1 MADKRTE
8 IKQKKSGL
16 VSLIVFLITLVV
28 VLITL
33 TSVVFPAFVL
43 GSTNGIKYPVKI
55 NIFETGIW
63 TYPLLITNFILLLTG
78 LLYSTNRLP
87 HQITKSIKFIFN
99 FEVSAKIA
107 FIIIAILL
115 AVYIAFNISELWVD
129 DPWEDFGRI
138 VKPTLEEWTVDS
150 IIKNPS
156 DTHLVY
162 VLGIISMK
170 VFGYYT
176 VTPFIASIALLILT
190 YYITK
195 EISQKRFAG
204 IVSMAIVLQSGNF
217 LIYDTTITYPN
228 FWTLFYLLSLYLIYK
243 KWPLSP
249 VSYILS
255 IPAKTLTAAYL
266 PMTLFFTYRASIA
279 RRRKIILLLSYVA
292 IIVLIVASFFTFN
305 ILPVKHLAFNSHE
318 FWAGFTAFSYE
329 SRHDGLIIML
339 LLPVTVG
346 LFVAARKGNTNA
358 DSVMVLMMGLL
369 LLAPLV
375 TGLTFGFDNNPY
387 RFIPLIVFV
396 AMGVGTILSKR
407 VTEHL

>member
-1 MADKRTE
+1 LTKQTE
-8 IKQKKSGL
+8 LKKPRL
-16 VSLIVFLITLVV
+16 VSWIVFLATLTV

-33 TSVVFPAFVL
+33 TTVVFPAFVM
-43 GSTNGIKYPVKI
+43 GSIGGIKYPVKI

-63 TYPLLITNFILLLTG
+63 TYQLLAANFILLATG
-78 LLYSTNRLP
+78 LLYSKNKLP
-87 HQITKSIKFIFN
+87 QQITKSIRFIFN

-107 FIIIAILL
+107 FMVITILL
-115 AVYIAFNISELWVD
+115 AIYVAFNISELWVE

-138 VKPTLEEWTVDS
+138 VKPTLEKWTIDS

-255 IPAKTLTAAYL
+255 IPAKALTAAYL
-266 PMTLFFTYRASIA
+266 PMSLFFIYRTNIP
-279 RRRKIILLLSYVA
+279 RQRKLRLLICYGA
-292 IIVLIVASFFTFN
+292 ITVFGVIGFFTFD
-305 ILPVKHLAFNSHE
+305 ILPLKGQGLVFNFHE

-329 SRHDGLIIML
+329 SRHDGLVIML

-346 LFVAARKGNTNA
+346 LFIAARKGIANT
-358 DSVMVLMMGLL
+358 DSVMVLIMGVL
-369 LLAPLV
+369 LLAPMI
-375 TGLTFGFDNNPY
+375 TGLTGGYDNNPY

-407 VTEHL
+407 VTEPV

>member
-1 MADKRTE
+1 MTLKNGE
-8 IKQKKSGL
+8 LKIKKQKLVSWAVFL
-16 VSLIVFLITLVV
+16 VSLTA

-33 TSVVFPAFVL
+33 TSVVFPAFVM
-43 GSTNGIKYPVKI
+43 GSIDGIKYPVKI

-63 TYPLLITNFILLLTG
+63 AYPLLATNIILLATG
-78 LLYSTNRLP
+78 ILYFKNKLP
-87 HQITKSIKFIFN
+87 QQITKSIRFIFN
-99 FEVSAKIA
+99 FEVSAEIA
-107 FIIIAILL
+107 FIIITILL
-115 AVYIAFNISELWVD
+115 AIYVTFNISELWME
-129 DPWEDFGRI
+129 DPWEDFERM
-138 VKPTLEEWTVDS
+138 VKPTLEQWTIS
-150 IIKNPS
+150 STIKNPS
-156 DTHLVY
+156 DAHLVY
-162 VLGIISMK
+162 ILGIISMK

-176 VTPFIASIALLILT
+176 VTPFIASMALLVLT
-190 YYITK
+190 YFITK

-255 IPAKTLTAAYL
+255 IPAKALTAAYL
-266 PMTLFFTYRASIA
+266 PMSLFFIFRANIP
-279 RRRKIILLLSYVA
+279 RQRKVRLLICYGA
-292 IIVLIVASFFTFN
+292 ITAFGVIGFFTFN
-305 ILPVKHLAFNSHE
+305 LLPFKQLVFDFHE

-329 SRHDGLIIML
+329 SRHDGLVIML
-339 LLPVTVG
+339 LLPVTIG

-358 DSVMVLMMGLL
+358 DSVMVLITGVL

-375 TGLTFGFDNNPY
+375 TGLTFGYDNNPY

-396 AMGVGTILSKR
+396 AMGVGTLFSKR
-407 VTEHL
+407 VTQQV